1 MNFPRTLAIKKL
13 KSLALTATM
22 ISSLLITPSCKTP
35 QLRDAQ
41 PGQEL
46 PASFNGVTSSENSS
60 QVGIDEFFND
70 PTLTGLIDQGLACN
84 QELKI
89 LAEDI
94 QIAENEVLKRR
105 GAYLPFLTLGAGA
118 GLNKYSPYTLLGAD
132 NTQNLQPNHSHFPQP
147 LPDFMAAA
155 DFSWQIDIW
164 RQLRNARDSAALQF
178 LGTAEGRNYTVTRL
192 VAEIAEKYFTLV
204 ALDKRIENLD
214 YTIKLQ
220 EQSLEIAKARKEG
233 VRGNELAVQRFTA
246 EVRKNQSEKL
256 ILQQDIIEAENRIN
270 FLVGR
275 YPERV
280 ERMTADFSQFLDLNL
295 HQLSLGVPCDLLMNR
310 PDIRQAERDL
320 AAAGLDVKVARAR
333 FYPMLVISSGV
344 GYNAFNPRYL
354 FLTPESL
361 IYNVA
366 GDLVGPLINRN
377 AIKAD
382 YMSENAKQLQKVYN
396 YQRVVLN
403 AFTEV
408 INRMSKVENY
418 SKSIAVKKQQLEALE
433 RSVDVASQLFQNAR
447 VEYIDV
453 LFAQRDLR
461 DARSVLIDTKR
472 EQLSAIINTYQALG
486 GGLVRSESLEG
497 VLLPPVE
504 LAPEDPVDLPSPD
517 EN

>member
-1 MNFPRTLAIKKL
+1 M
-13 KSLALTATM
+13 
-22 ISSLLITPSCKTP
+22 
-35 QLRDAQ
+35 
-41 PGQEL
+41 
-46 PASFNGVTSSENSS
+46 
-60 QVGIDEFFND
+60 
-70 PTLTGLIDQGLACN
+70 
-84 QELKI
+84 
-89 LAEDI
+89 
-94 QIAENEVLKRR
+94 
-105 GAYLPFLTLGAGA
+105 
-118 GLNKYSPYTLLGAD
+118 
-132 NTQNLQPNHSHFPQP
+132 
-147 LPDFMAAA
+147 
-155 DFSWQIDIW
+155 
-164 RQLRNARDSAALQF
+164 
-178 LGTAEGRNYTVTRL
+178 
-192 VAEIAEKYFTLV
+192 
-204 ALDKRIENLD
+204 
-214 YTIKLQ
+214 
-220 EQSLEIAKARKEG
+220 
-233 VRGNELAVQRFTA
+233 
-246 EVRKNQSEKL
+246 

-382 YMSENAKQLQKVYN
+382 YMSANAKQLQKVYN